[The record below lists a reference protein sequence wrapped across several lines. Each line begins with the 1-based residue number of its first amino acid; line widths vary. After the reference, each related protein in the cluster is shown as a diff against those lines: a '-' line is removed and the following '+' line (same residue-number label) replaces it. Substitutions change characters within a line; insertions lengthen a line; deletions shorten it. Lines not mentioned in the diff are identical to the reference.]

1 MGFVRD
7 SNVAGLENP
16 PNGDLL
22 ASRCPRPCGPGME
35 GVARQP
41 GPDHTRSAIMLNI
54 VELRVQLTSSE
65 PSLGDEGTS
74 HETTMDSASAAP
86 TKDV

>member
-1 MGFVRD
+1 MFKGLQVGFVRD

-54 VELRVQLTSSE
+54 VEPPNFFMGKKR
-65 PSLGDEGTS
+65 
-74 HETTMDSASAAP
+74 
-86 TKDV
+86 

>member
-1 MGFVRD
+1 
-7 SNVAGLENP
+7 
-16 PNGDLL
+16 
-22 ASRCPRPCGPGME
+22 
-35 GVARQP
+35 
-41 GPDHTRSAIMLNI
+41 MLNI